1 MPWCCRCRSNFPPG
15 SAMIEGAKM
24 SAPVPGADPGTM
36 PGATGE
42 TGTSGACGTT
52 SGLLGLKVGVA
63 GGGSRGGNWATA
75 LAANSSRIGR
85 ANSPRSRSLKAKC
98 VPVLGLS
105 RNGVVLDLSCAYRDP
120 ARQWQGRRQGRWQKR
135 SVRLA
140 QGFAAISASFATVFM
155 LRAVPDLAAGILSL
169 ERPMPLR

>member
-1 MPWCCRCRSNFPPG
+1 
-15 SAMIEGAKM
+15 MIEGVNVL
-24 SAPVPGADPGTM
+24 APLLGADPGTM

-52 SGLLGLKVGVA
+52 SGLLGLKVGVG
-63 GGGSRGGNWATA
+63 GGGSRGGTWAMA

-85 ANSPRSRSLKAKC
+85 ADSPPGRSEREKC
-98 VPVLGLS
+98 VSVLGLS
-105 RNGVVLDLSCAYRDP
+105 RNCVVLDQPREYRDP
-120 ARQWQGRRQGRWQKR
+120 CDGGQGRRQKR
-135 SVRLA
+135 RVRLA

-169 ERPMPLR
+169 DRPMPLR